1 MSPAQRL
8 TAVTGLLTFCF
19 MGAIQ
24 ALYGPL
30 LPALQSRFG
39 IDAAAAGVIFSAHG
53 GGALAGILLPDVMRV
68 LGRAWL
74 ALATALVAL
83 GALVIAL
90 APSWPVLLSGACVLA
105 LGFGIHVVR
114 LNSLFIT
121 GFGARSATMSQL
133 LNAAFSIGSVIGP
146 LVLGVGAWAY
156 PGFYGGIIAVSLALL
171 PLCAMT
177 DRRASAAE
185 PASPART
192 PHPWQGETLLLL
204 CAFAGLMSLAVGAE
218 NAIAGWMTSIAL
230 ARGLDAAQGASMTAV
245 LFGLIFLGRLFSAGF
260 AHRMAARRLVLLA
273 LTFLCA
279 LLTIS
284 AATRCVVPALV
295 LCGLAI
301 APLFAGTLAWLA
313 HTMPDPRRA
322 NAPVI
327 AGALTGSALFPWLV
341 GRIIGHWGI
350 DAAPGAILVIGLA
363 ALGLALAIRARTH
376 SRTGEPRR

>member
-39 IDAAAAGVIFSAHG
+39 IDAAAAGVLFSAHG
-53 GGALAGILLPDVMRV
+53 GGALAGILLPDLIRG
-68 LGRAWL
+68 LRRGWL

-83 GALVIAL
+83 GAAGIAL

-121 GFGARSATMSQL
+121 GFAQRSAMMSQL

-146 LVLGVGAWAY
+146 LVLSIGSWAY
-156 PGFYGGIIAVSLALL
+156 PAFYAGIVAVSLVLL

-177 DRRASAAE
+177 DRGAAG
-185 PASPART
+185 PASQAATSRA
-192 PHPWQGETLLLL
+192 WEGQTLLLL
-204 CAFAGLMSLAVGAE
+204 CGFAALMSLAVGAE

-230 ARGLDAAQGASMTAV
+230 ARGFDAAQGASMTAG
-245 LFGLIFLGRLFSAGF
+245 LFACIFLGRLLAAAF
-260 AHRMAARRLVLLA
+260 AHRVAARRLVLGALA
-273 LTFLCA
+273 ALCA
-279 LLTIS
+279 LL
-284 AATRCVVPALV
+284 AVATATPWVVPALV
-295 LCGLAI
+295 LCGVAI

-350 DAAPGAILVIGLA
+350 DAAPAAIFVIGLA
-363 ALGLALAIRARTH
+363 ALGLAMAIR
-376 SRTGEPRR
+376 SRADSRPDDPRR